1 MLLGSIKD
9 RFLQIGY
16 SAEDV
21 NQVRRHHEVRISKPM
36 SDRGK
41 SCGPYTISSSSNT
54 QLVQCGSELNQ
65 FFDPESTR
73 PGTNAYNV
81 KEEKVI
87 AYAGNS
93 S

>member
-1 MLLGSIKD
+1 
-9 RFLQIGY
+9 
-16 SAEDV
+16 
-21 NQVRRHHEVRISKPM
+21 
-36 SDRGK
+36 
-41 SCGPYTISSSSNT
+41 
-54 QLVQCGSELNQ
+54 VQCGSELNQ

>member
-16 SAEDV
+16 AAEDV
-21 NQVRRHHEVRISKPM
+21 NHVRRHHEVRTSKPM

-41 SCGPYTISSSSNT
+41 FCGPLTIPSSPNT
-54 QLVQCGSELNQ
+54 QLVQCGSELNR

-73 PGTNAYNV
+73 PGTNAYYV
-81 KEEKVI
+81 KEEKII
-87 AYAGNS
+87 ACAGNS